1 MVSLQAANNHWL
13 SYSNEEQLP
22 STKDYIGTYFTQT
35 PSYQSELSLKDEQYP
50 DQQILHTLSKYKNS
64 FSQLYQ
70 SYTNAFSDS
79 DQYTL
84 FIPLE
89 SPLTDELLSIQKYSS
104 EGFSHKDKKFLL
116 ESTLQLQRL
125 LELHMVPSVIRPNQ
139 LEYRNTRI
147 KTRGKEIIEINP
159 HGYINQQDNKILQSI
174 SFPHATIFLIQKE
187 ITNQNSL

>member
-22 STKDYIGTYFTQT
+22 SSKDYIGTYFTQT
-35 PSYQSELSLKDEQYP
+35 PSYQSELSLKDETTP
-50 DQQILHTLSKYKNS
+50 DHQVLQTLSKYNSS

-70 SYTNAFSDS
+70 SYTNAFSDT

-84 FIPLE
+84 FIPIE

-116 ESTLQLQRL
+116 ESTSQLQRL
-125 LELHMVPSVIRPNQ
+125 LERHMVSSVIRPNQ
-139 LEYRNTRI
+139 LEYRTTRI
-147 KTRGKEIIEINP
+147 RTRGKEVIEINEK
-159 HGYINQQDNKILQSI
+159 GYINQHNKILQSI
-174 SFPHATIFLIQKE
+174 SFPHATIFLIQQE
-187 ITNQNSL
+187 ITN